1 MKQSNFLSLNGKDFL
16 KGLLMAVLVPIFTIV
31 QQSLEAG
38 VLTFNFKAI
47 GIAAVAGALG
57 YLAKNLFTSNQKEVN
72 LIGGSSVPPSK
83 DEK

>member
-1 MKQSNFLSLNGKDFL
+1 MKQSNFLSLNGNDFL

-31 QQSLEAG
+31 QQSLQAG
-38 VLTFNFKAI
+38 VLTFNWKAI
-47 GIAAVAGALG
+47 GIAAVAGAVG
-57 YLAKNLFTSNQKEVN
+57 YLTKNLLTSNQKEVN

>member
-1 MKQSNFLSLNGKDFL
+1 MKQSNFLSLNGNDFL

-38 VLTFNFKAI
+38 VLTLNFKAI
-47 GIAAVAGALG
+47 CIAAVAGAVG
-57 YLAKNLFTSNQKEVN
+57 YLTKNLFTASENKVN